1 MCSPATWTVFVV
13 WHKNLDESRYSQDPS
28 FDHARYI
35 FLKVNPRFTSSYN
48 ALFGYR
54 VAYEHMLPYYQDD
67 LHDKQY
73 MMPGVIYN
81 VFMSRLHAK
90 LDYIGFMEYDI
101 PLDDKTTAK
110 ITETVNSRKRCLIP
124 LSYRNTFRRLCKQT
138 IHQLRGQQCMV
149 TILEDFNKYFNTQHT
164 VDELW
169 EINPVITT
177 QQSFVT
183 DRQTFAELGEFLA
196 YIITNKLAEPV
207 VDRDWNRPSTL
218 LDRYIGVA
226 LYLLAPKEPVIQPV
240 ALKHDSDQGWM
251 LKKDVE

>member
-101 PLDDKTTAK
+101 PLEPGTTAK
-110 ITETVNSRKRCLIP
+110 INRLVNQKKRCLIP

-138 IHQLRGQQCMV
+138 DHQLGGRQCMT
-149 TILEDFNKYFNTQHT
+149 TILQDFNNYFATSYT
-164 VDELW
+164 MDELW
-169 EINPVITT
+169 ERNPVIVT
-177 QQSFVT
+177 QQSFIT
-183 DRQTFAELGEFLA
+183 DRQTFSEVGEFLA
-196 YIITNKLAEPV
+196 YIVHNKLAE
-207 VDRDWNRPSTL
+207 RRLETDWKRPSTL
-218 LDRYIGVA
+218 LDRYIGLA
-226 LYLLAPKEPVIQPV
+226 LYLLAPREPVIEAVPLTHV
-240 ALKHDSDQGWM
+240 SEQGW
-251 LKKDVE
+251 LLQPDL